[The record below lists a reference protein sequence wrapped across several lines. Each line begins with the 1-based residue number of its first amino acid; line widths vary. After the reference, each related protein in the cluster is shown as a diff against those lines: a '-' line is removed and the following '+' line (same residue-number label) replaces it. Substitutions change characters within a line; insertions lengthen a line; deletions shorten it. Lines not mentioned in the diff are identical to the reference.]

1 VQHQVEC
8 ARDFIALQRYFAG
21 HLEARR
27 QRPGDDLL
35 SLLVPESM
43 GGTAPLSHQE
53 AVSNA
58 IGLLAAGHETT
69 TDLIGNGL
77 WLLLHSPEQLRA
89 LREDSSLF
97 PNAIEEM
104 LRMEAPVRCFF
115 RKTTRETQ
123 VGGVCIPRGERVLVV
138 YASGNRDEAQFAMP
152 DRFDIRREEAK
163 RHLSFGKGIHF
174 CLGSILARL
183 EGRIAFE
190 HLLRRLPNLRLA
202 PGGRAVRRPYF
213 ILRGFE
219 HLSLTWDLPAA

>member
-1 VQHQVEC
+1 
-8 ARDFIALQRYFAG
+8 
-21 HLEARR
+21 
-27 QRPGDDLL
+27 
-35 SLLVPESM
+35 M
-43 GGTAPLSHQE
+43 GGTAPPLSHQE

-58 IGLLAAGHETT
+58 IDLLAAGHETT

-77 WLLLHSPEQLRA
+77 WLLLHSPEQLRT

-115 RKTTRETQ
+115 RKTTREAQ